1 MGIEEMAEEEGE
13 GEIITGNFVIDRWR
27 EGTEGLMRR
36 S

>member
-13 GEIITGNFVIDRWR
+13 IITGNFAIDPWG